1 MSKAAE
7 AAAEAPEA
15 EADGETV
22 DMDGFDEFYDR
33 LLSRVKL
40 ARRGLDRRLKR
51 LRATGMA
58 YAVLADA
65 VDLLQRQASC
75 QDKALLI
82 ERPRRSIMIPAKF
95 YPVPHLIALRGVP
108 SDTPPGLGEC
118 PAGN

>member
-1 MSKAAE
+1 
-7 AAAEAPEA
+7 
-15 EADGETV
+15 
-22 DMDGFDEFYDR
+22 MDGFDEFYDR

-75 QDKALLI
+75 QDKALL
-82 ERPRRSIMIPAKF
+82 RHVGWLDQQARML
-95 YPVPHLIALRGVP
+95 VLRGMAQSAELSAVKL
-108 SDTPPGLGEC
+108 GLSTRLISSFPLEHEQ
-118 PAGN
+118 AFHRH